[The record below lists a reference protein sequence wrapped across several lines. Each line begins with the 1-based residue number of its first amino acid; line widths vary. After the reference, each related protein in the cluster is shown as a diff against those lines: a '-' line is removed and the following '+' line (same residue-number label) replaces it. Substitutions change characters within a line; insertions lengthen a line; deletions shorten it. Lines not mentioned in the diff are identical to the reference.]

1 MGNYLDD
8 EMSVQ
13 TTLQIQA
20 QSTCKSASNK
30 EHMEFRHTCKYKKT
44 ADYKRM
50 LILFVV
56 DSIKLH
62 LTAFNAIS

>member
-20 QSTCKSASNK
+20 QSTCKSAWNSDTRAN
-30 EHMEFRHTCKYKKT
+30 TKT

-62 LTAFNAIS
+62 LTAFNAISQP